1 MTKLIELD
9 NDEYR
14 YLSDD
19 DRCYYFGEY
28 TSGGGFKKSETNRQI
43 LNLKKKPTSSGSELY
58 YKRVSYEY
66 WGRILAAS
74 IAIRAD
80 SQVTFVPM
88 PCSKPAG
95 HLEFDDRMLKVL
107 QCMARGKPPTD
118 IRPILI
124 QTALRQSQHEG
135 GGRLTPAQLLETM
148 AIDPTQVTIA
158 ARATVVIVDDIVTM
172 GASFS
177 AAKSLIRNVAGVEH
191 VIGVFLAKTVW
202 PPDELDDFLAL

>member
-9 NDEYR
+9 NDDYR

-19 DRCYYFGEY
+19 DRCFYYGEY
-28 TSGGGFKKSETNRQI
+28 TSGGGFGKSETNRQI
-43 LNLKKKPTSSGSELY
+43 LNLKKKPTCPSGELY
-58 YKRVSYEY
+58 YKRAAYEY

-74 IAIRAD
+74 MDIKAD

-107 QCMARGKPPTD
+107 QHMARGKPPID
-118 IRPILI
+118 IRPILT
-124 QTALRQSQHEG
+124 QKALRQSQHEG
-135 GGRLTPAQLLETM
+135 GGRLTPSQLLESM
-148 AIDPTQVTIA
+148 AIDQTQVMVP
-158 ARATVVIVDDIVTM
+158 ARATVVIVDDVITM
-172 GASFS
+172 GASFN
-177 AAKSLIRNVAGVEH
+177 AAQSLIRKVAGVHH

-202 PPDELDDFLAL
+202 PPDELDEFLGL